1 LLIFSLQISV
11 QTAMRIEVTDVRND
25 QDDTLIASQLGA
37 YNAAFAAR
45 DFKVLRVFARDAD
58 GSIIGGLLADT
69 YWQYLEVHK
78 LWVSEAHR
86 NAGHA
91 SRLMSAAESEARRRG
106 CRHAFLGTF
115 SFQALGFYLK
125 LGYSEFGRL
134 KAFCGEYERHYL
146 HKRLDASHL

>member
-1 LLIFSLQISV
+1 LQDKI
-11 QTAMRIEVTDVRND
+11 MKIEVTDVRNE
-25 QDDTLIASQLGA
+25 QDDAFVGSQLGA
-37 YNAAFAAR
+37 YNAAFTLK
-45 DFKVLRVFARDAD
+45 DFKLLRVFARDAD

-69 YWQYLEVHK
+69 YRQYLEVHK

-91 SRLMSAAESEARRRG
+91 TRLMNAAESEACQRG
-106 CRHAFLGTF
+106 CKHAFLDTF

-134 KAFCGEYERHYL
+134 EEFSGNHERHYL
-146 HKRLDASHL
+146 HKRLDDRQ